1 MEAQSKHNILLVWDR
16 IGDYH
21 RARVRALQNIATD
34 AKVYT
39 ADLAAADNLY
49 KWHTE
54 ESDTH
59 YILSTKT
66 AEQRDIRNRLRNFR
80 KILREKDIKYCCLAG
95 YGKIEYLLMI
105 IAAKLS
111 GRKVLLFSESWY
123 GRRTLFNIVKSW
135 FLKIFV
141 DAFLVSGIRARD
153 FAKDVLRINADKIA
167 IPYSVVDNAHFANPN
182 GYNPATRTM
191 LCMARFSKEKNQ
203 EFLINAFLKSSLSES
218 WTLKLVGTGPLKEE
232 LEQKFKDK
240 HNITLCNWAAYND
253 LPTIYHNSSMFVLA
267 STFEPWGLVVNE
279 AMSAGLPCVVSR
291 AVGAMPD
298 LVDSS
303 DGFTFDETNEQS
315 LVDVFNCIATL
326 SDEQL
331 MQMSRAAV
339 ERISNFTP
347 EIWAEQVVKLLKI

>member
-1 MEAQSKHNILLVWDR
+1 MHNILLVWDR

-21 RARVRALQNIATD
+21 LARVRALRGVVGNRL
-34 AKVYT
+34 VFT

-49 KWHTE
+49 KWKTE
-54 ESDTH
+54 NLENH
-59 YILSTKT
+59 FVLSSKT
-66 AEQRDIRNRLRNFR
+66 AEQKDVRTRLKNFK
-80 KILREKDIKYCCLAG
+80 KIIKTHNIKYCCLAG
-95 YGKIEYLLMI
+95 YGRIEYLRMI
-105 IAAKLS
+105 IAAKLR
-111 GRKVLLFSESWY
+111 GCKVLLFSESWY
-123 GRRTLFNIVKSW
+123 GRRTPFNILKSW
-135 FLKIFV
+135 FLKMFADV
-141 DAFLVSGIRARD
+141 FLVSGIRARD
-153 FAKDVLRINADKIA
+153 FAANILKIKPEKIA
-167 IPYSVVDNAHFANPN
+167 IPYSVVDNAHFANPGN
-182 GYNPATRTM
+182 YNPDTKVM

-218 WTLKLVGTGPLKEE
+218 WTLKLVGAGPLKEE
-232 LEQKFKDK
+232 LEQKFKEK

-326 SDEQL
+326 SKEQL
-331 MQMSRAAV
+331 MQMSRASV
-339 ERISNFTP
+339 ERISRFTP
-347 EIWAEQVVKLLKI
+347 EIWAQQVVNLLKI

>member
-1 MEAQSKHNILLVWDR
+1 MQNILLVWDR

-21 RARVRALQNIATD
+21 RARVRALRSVVGD
-34 AKVYT
+34 KMVYT

-54 ESDTH
+54 ESNTH

-66 AEQRDIRNRLRNFR
+66 AEQRDIRNRLKNFR

-123 GRRTLFNIVKSW
+123 GQRTLFNIIKSW

-153 FAKDVLRINADKIA
+153 FAKDVLRINPAKIA
-167 IPYSVVDNAHFANPN
+167 IPYSVVDNAHFANSN
-182 GYNPATRTM
+182 GYNPDTRTM

-218 WTLKLVGTGPLKEE
+218 WTLKLVGAGPLKED
-232 LEQKFKDK
+232 LEQKFKEK
-240 HNITLCNWAAYND
+240 LNITLCNWAAYND
-253 LPTIYHNSSMFVLA
+253 LPNIYHNSSMFVLA

-279 AMSAGLPCVVSR
+279 AMSAGLPCVVSN

-303 DGFTFDETNEQS
+303 DGFTFDENNELS
-315 LVDVFNCIATL
+315 LVEVFNRISTL
-326 SDEQL
+326 SPDEL
-331 MQMSRAAV
+331 NKMSRAAV
-339 ERISNFTP
+339 ERISHFTP

>member
-1 MEAQSKHNILLVWDR
+1 MQNFLIVWDR

-21 RARVRALQNIATD
+21 LSRVNALRSIVGED
-34 AKVYT
+34 HVFT

-49 KWHTE
+49 KWKTKNLKNHFVL
-54 ESDTH
+54 SDKPAEVRDVRCRLNNFKKIIKTH
-59 YILSTKT
+59 
-66 AEQRDIRNRLRNFR
+66 N
-80 KILREKDIKYCCLAG
+80 IKYCCLAG
-95 YGKIEYLLMI
+95 YGRIEYLRMI
-105 IAAKLS
+105 IAAKFR
-111 GRKVLLFSESWY
+111 GCKVLIFSESWY
-123 GRRTLFNIVKSW
+123 GRRTPFNILKSW
-135 FLKIFV
+135 FLKMFADV
-141 DAFLVSGIRARD
+141 FLVSGIRARD
-153 FAKDVLRINADKIA
+153 FTANILKIKPEKIA
-167 IPYSVVDNAHFANPN
+167 IPYSVVDNAHFANPGN
-182 GYNPATRTM
+182 YNPDTKVM

-218 WTLKLVGTGPLKEE
+218 WTLKLVGAGPLKEE
-232 LEQKFKDK
+232 LEQKFKEK
-240 HNITLCNWAAYND
+240 HNITLCNWAVYND

-326 SDEQL
+326 SKEQL

-339 ERISNFTP
+339 ERISRFTP
-347 EIWAEQVVKLLKI
+347 EIWAQQVVNLLKI

>member
-1 MEAQSKHNILLVWDR
+1 MQNILLVWDR

-21 RARVRALQNIATD
+21 RARVRALRSVVGD
-34 AKVYT
+34 KMVYT

-54 ESDTH
+54 ECNTH

-66 AEQRDIRNRLRNFR
+66 AEQRDIRNRLKNFR

-95 YGKIEYLLMI
+95 YGRIEYLRMI
-105 IAAKLS
+105 IAAKMR
-111 GRKVLLFSESWY
+111 GCKVLLFSESWY
-123 GRRTLFNIVKSW
+123 GRRTPFNILKSW
-135 FLKIFV
+135 FLKMFADV
-141 DAFLVSGIRARD
+141 FLVSGIRARD
-153 FAKDVLRINADKIA
+153 FTANVLKIKPEKIA
-167 IPYSVVDNAHFANPN
+167 IPYSVVDNAHFANPGN
-182 GYNPATRTM
+182 YNPDTKVM

-218 WTLKLVGTGPLKEE
+218 WTLKLVGAGPLKED
-232 LEQKFKDK
+232 LEKKFKEK
-240 HNITLCNWAAYND
+240 HNITLCNWAKYND

-298 LVDSS
+298 LVDS
-303 DGFTFDETNEQS
+303 
-315 LVDVFNCIATL
+315 
-326 SDEQL
+326 
-331 MQMSRAAV
+331 
-339 ERISNFTP
+339 
-347 EIWAEQVVKLLKI
+347 